1 MARSVVYSS
10 REDHMPRRS
19 LFFLISFSALLALG
33 FTSARASR
41 HHHSVS
47 ISGSHRQPAADC
59 SDVRIRFDD
68 RDAVLRSEERTMTKA
83 EAPVLQVHPHSN
95 GGVQV
100 VGWNKETYSVTAC
113 KAAAGSGE
121 AAEHILSQIKMSIEN
136 GRVSTSGPGDEE
148 AWTVELLIR
157 APKSASIELDTM
169 NGPISLYDVDGK
181 LTARANNGPISLK
194 QLSGDA
200 EITAVNGPISL
211 DGSRG
216 SVRIHTENGPMSVA
230 LEGKTWSG
238 AGLTAD
244 AQNGPLTLMVPSDYQ
259 SSFVVEVTNHAP
271 VSCQASICDNAR
283 KTWDDEHRRIEYGNA
298 PAMIPL
304 STVNGPGSVQEARE
318 KL

>member
-1 MARSVVYSS
+1 
-10 REDHMPRRS
+10 MPRRS

-33 FTSARASR
+33 FTSARANR

-47 ISGSHRQPAADC
+47 ISDGHRHPANDC

-68 RDAVLRSEERTMTKA
+68 QDAVVHSEERTVTKA
-83 EAPVLQVHPHSN
+83 EAAVLQVHPHSN

-100 VGWNKETYSVTAC
+100 VGWDKETYSVTAC
-113 KAAAGSGE
+113 KAAAGSGD
-121 AAEHILSQIKMSIEN
+121 AAERNLSQISVNIEH
-136 GRVSTSGPGDEE
+136 GKVSTSGPGDED

-194 QLSGDA
+194 NFSGDA
-200 EITAVNGPISL
+200 EITAVNGPI
-211 DGSRG
+211 
-216 SVRIHTENGPMSVA
+216 SVA

-259 SSFVVEVTNHAP
+259 SSFVVEATNHAP

-298 PAMIPL
+298 PAMIRL
-304 STVNGPGSVQEARE
+304 STVNGPVSVQESRE

>member
-1 MARSVVYSS
+1 
-10 REDHMPRRS
+10 MPRRS

-68 RDAVLRSEERTMTKA
+68 RDAVVRSEERIVTKA
-83 EAPVLQVHPHSN
+83 EAAVLQVHPHSN

-100 VGWNKETYSVTAC
+100 VGWDKEAYSVTAC
-113 KAAAGSGE
+113 KAAAGSGDE
-121 AAEHILSQIKMSIEN
+121 AERILSKISMNIEH
-136 GRVSTSGPGDEE
+136 GRVSTDGPGDEE

-157 APKSASIELDTM
+157 APKAASIELDTR

-181 LTARANNGPISLK
+181 LTARAQNGPISLK
-194 QLSGDA
+194 NFSGEA

-211 DGSRG
+211 EGRNG
-216 SVRIHTENGPMSVA
+216 NVRIHTENGPITVA
-230 LEGKTWSG
+230 LEGKAWSG
-238 AGLTAD
+238 TGLTAD
-244 AQNGPLTLMVPSDYQ
+244 AQNGPLTLKVPSGYE
-259 SSFVVEVTNHAP
+259 SSFVVEATNHAP
-271 VSCQASICDNAR
+271 VSCRASICDNAR

-298 PAMIPL
+298 PAMIRL
-304 STVNGPGSVQEARE
+304 STVNGPVSVEESRG